1 MPEQS
6 IFGGFKI
13 KLTVWPLKR
22 SETILQTI
30 GCIIYYDKH
39 AQYYTYPVA
48 GMSSAFL
55 NMTHR
60 VKFLVEIENF
70 TNQPLHWVKLE
81 MKSGGFHNCPP
92 IVIMAGHKGSFCGR
106 KISYALAGA
115 SGAVSYR
122 IGDSAKV
129 IVISFFCPYSF
140 IWSGGNTLA
149 LKFYQWDQSQI
160 EKMPRMYDQ
169 MNIEG
174 PWKKSFRS
182 GGPPLHVTDGA
193 GEYCMKG
200 TMGTDHSTIV
210 KVSLYPKD
218 ENKLAT
224 RLKPG
229 FGVQESSGV
238 AGVVKAFVKVLED
251 VQEYASGR
259 CNVA

>member
-22 SETILQTI
+22 SETLLQTI
-30 GCIIYYDKH
+30 GCITYSDKH

-70 TNQPLHWVKLE
+70 TNQPLHWVNLE

-106 KISYALAGA
+106 KISYALVGA

-149 LKFYQWDQSQI
+149 LKFHQWDQSQI

-182 GGPPLHVTDGA
+182 GGQP
-193 GEYCMKG
+193 
-200 TMGTDHSTIV
+200 
-210 KVSLYPKD
+210 
-218 ENKLAT
+218 
-224 RLKPG
+224 R
-229 FGVQESSGV
+229 
-238 AGVVKAFVKVLED
+238 
-251 VQEYASGR
+251 
-259 CNVA
+259 